1 MHGSSIECPHAV
13 CDKFGQRHL
22 VQLACTNNIL
32 HLEYSNSYTPFG
44 MSTGC
49 QAIFDMSLQVA
60 ASAVLL
66 ANVALGRP
74 AWTPTLEHYT
84 GYSPRDIME
93 CCKLMHKLHVGQH
106 NPAAATPAIR
116 DKYAQPRFYC
126 VSAIQSSMEV
136 LPSHI
141 FR

>member
-1 MHGSSIECPHAV
+1 MALPKACASMECPFVV
-13 CDKFGQRHL
+13 CYIASNQRHAG
-22 VQLACTNNIL
+22 Q
-32 HLEYSNSYTPFG
+32 HLCSSSRTAFEPDDSSD
-44 MSTGC
+44 SH
-49 QAIFDMSLQVA
+49 IVVMSLQIA

-74 AWTPTLEHYT
+74 AWTPTLQHYT
-84 GYSPRDIME
+84 GYSPCGLVD

-106 NPAAATPAIR
+106 SPAAATPAIR

-126 VSAIQSSMEV
+126 VSAIQSNMEV
-136 LPSHI
+136 LPNHM

>member
-1 MHGSSIECPHAV
+1 MNDV
-13 CDKFGQRHL
+13 
-22 VQLACTNNIL
+22 L
-32 HLEYSNSYTPFG
+32 HLLYTSSHTPFV
-44 MSTGC
+44 MSFGS
-49 QAIFDMSLQVA
+49 QAIVDMSMQVA

-84 GYSPRDIME
+84 GYSPHDIME

-136 LPSHI
+136 LPNHI